1 MEKKHLV
8 LLTLESLHIPD
19 GPPGRFSSVWHSVVV
34 VSLNIASSQN
44 FKSHGTNAYKEEQFP
59 FPTFSFLV
67 CDKPICSCVCVLSIT
82 QVVFLGTTECSLLL
96 SIQYWC

>member
-19 GPPGRFSSVWHSVVV
+19 SPPGSFSSVWHSVVV

-44 FKSHGTNAYKEEQFP
+44 FKSHGTNVYKEEQFL
-59 FPTFSFLV
+59 FRFSVSLFVINLFVLV
-67 CDKPICSCVCVLSIT
+67 SVSSV
-82 QVVFLGTTECSLLL
+82 
-96 SIQYWC
+96 